1 MKYFHKLFLIAIAVV
16 LLWQPT
22 QAQDIDPAEL
32 NGGVNTVITSIPFL
46 RINPD
51 GRAGGMGDIGIATA
65 PDANSMYH
73 NMAKL
78 SFAKDRMGMGI
89 TYTPWLKALVNDMF
103 IGYVSGYKK
112 LDDLQ
117 AISTS
122 IRYFNLGSI
131 QFTNESGIETVEFNP
146 HEFAFDLGYSRR
158 LSDKLAAGL
167 TLKYVYSNL
176 AKGQTGAS
184 GEINVAGAVAAD
196 LSFYYENDM
205 AAGERDAKL
214 RIGGAISNI
223 GNKVSYTQ
231 DKVKDF
237 IPINLSLGS
246 SYTLD
251 LDEHNSITFAAEFNK
266 LLVPTPDT
274 INVID
279 PDANIFDHR
288 EKSLFSGMFGSFAD
302 APGGLS
308 EELREIT
315 IQLGA
320 EYWYND
326 QFAFRAGY
334 FHEHA
339 SKGNRKFMTMGLGV
353 KYEIFGLNFSY
364 LIPTAG
370 ISNHPLENTLR
381 FTLFFDLD
389 KGMGAL
395 TGSE

>member
-1 MKYFHKLFLIAIAVV
+1 MKYFHKLFLIAIATV
-16 LLWQPT
+16 LLWQPA
-22 QAQDIDPAEL
+22 QAQDIDPSEL

-51 GRAGGMGDIGIATA
+51 GRAGGMGDVGIATA

-78 SFAKDRMGMGI
+78 AFAEDRMGMGI

-131 QFTNESGIETVEFNP
+131 QFTDESGIETVQFNP
-146 HEFAFDLGYSRR
+146 HELAFDLGYSRK
-158 LSDKLAAGL
+158 LSEKLSAGL

-196 LSFYYENDM
+196 LSVYYENDM
-205 AAGERDAKL
+205 VVGERDSRL
-214 RIGGAISNI
+214 RIGGAISNV

-279 PDANIFDHR
+279 PEAGVFDHR
-288 EKSLFSGMFGSFAD
+288 EVSLFSGMFGSFAD
-302 APGGLS
+302 APGGFS

-339 SKGNRKFMTMGLGV
+339 SKGNRKFMTMGVGV

-370 ISNHPLENTLR
+370 MGTHPLENTLR

-389 KGMGAL
+389 KGMSAL
-395 TGSE
+395 ADD

>member
-1 MKYFHKLFLIAIAVV
+1 MKYFHKLFLIAIATV
-16 LLWQPT
+16 LLWQPA
-22 QAQDIDPAEL
+22 QAQDIDPSEL

-51 GRAGGMGDIGIATA
+51 GRAGGMGDVGIATA

-78 SFAKDRMGMGI
+78 AFAEDRMGMGI

-131 QFTNESGIETVEFNP
+131 QFTDESGIETVQFNP
-146 HEFAFDLGYSRR
+146 HELAFDLGYSRK
-158 LSDKLAAGL
+158 LSEKLSAGL

-196 LSFYYENDM
+196 LSVYYENDM
-205 AAGERDAKL
+205 VVGERDSRL
-214 RIGGAISNI
+214 RIGGAISNV

-237 IPINLSLGS
+237 IPINLSVGS

-279 PDANIFDHR
+279 PEAGVFDHR
-288 EKSLFSGMFGSFAD
+288 EVSLFSGMFGSFAD
-302 APGGLS
+302 APGGFS

-339 SKGNRKFMTMGLGV
+339 SKGNRKFMTMGVGV

-370 ISNHPLENTLR
+370 MGTHPLENTLR

-389 KGMGAL
+389 KGMSAL
-395 TGSE
+395 ADD